1 MAPLD
6 DGGSVEERIRQEIA
20 AAAVRLPVV
29 QSVAETL
36 DSKPGDRR
44 VILSLNKKT
53 LITLVALLLTVLA
66 GTLVYAYASPYLTIG
81 RVRRAAAAGDADT
94 VNAHVDFPAL
104 RESIK
109 GWMGVAM
116 AQHMARSDMKNN
128 PFAGVGAALATMM
141 LDGVVTAMVTPE
153 TVRMMLE
160 GQRPQP
166 RRRDGS
172 QREPT
177 PPSDT
182 DMEMGYESYD
192 RFIVK
197 VRDMRKPTNEF
208 TMVWHRTG
216 FTWKLSAIRLPMRSP
231 ALRATETARSPR
243 PGRSWPARGPPL

>member
-20 AAAVRLPVV
+20 GAAVRLPVLP
-29 QSVAETL
+29 SVADTVEAPPR
-36 DSKPGDRR
+36 DHR
-44 VILSLNKKT
+44 VVRSGRKRT
-53 LITLVALLLTVLA
+53 LITLVAVLLTVLV
-66 GTLVYAYASPYLTIG
+66 GTLVYAYASPYLTVS
-81 RVRRAAAAGDADT
+81 RVRHAAAAGDADT

-116 AQHMARSDMKNN
+116 AQHMARSDMQNN

-153 TVRMMLE
+153 TVRMMIE
-160 GQRPQP
+160 GQRPQTG
-166 RRRDGS
+166 RRDVP
-172 QREPT
+172 QRGPT

-182 DMEMGYESYD
+182 DMEMGYEWFD

-197 VRDMRKPTNEF
+197 VRDKHKPTNEF
-208 TMVWHRTG
+208 TMVWQRTG
-216 FTWKLSAIRLPMRSP
+216 FTWKLSAIRLPMP
-231 ALRATETARSPR
+231 
-243 PGRSWPARGPPL
+243 